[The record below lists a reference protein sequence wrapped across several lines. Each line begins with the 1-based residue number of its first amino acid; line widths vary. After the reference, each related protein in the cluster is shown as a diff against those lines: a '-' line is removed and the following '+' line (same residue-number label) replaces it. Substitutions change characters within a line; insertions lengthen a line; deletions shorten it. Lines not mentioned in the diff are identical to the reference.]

1 MASGKL
7 NPQKLYFGGKLKI
20 SGDVMASQKLDFLQ
34 KVDQAKVAA
43 AMKAAGYTP
52 GGGVAAPAAP
62 EGAFVP
68 TASEVFAAIGDYV
81 QNQEGLVAKIG
92 KTFLF
97 KLTDSAWTIDV
108 KNGKGG
114 VTQGAADKP
123 DCTLEISDN
132 DFMDMVAGKADAM
145 KLFSSGKLKI
155 SGDVMASQKLTFLQ
169 KMDPKRAKEV
179 AMSSRASGGGAAK
192 AATTAAPKEASAKK
206 VFAALGERL
215 AKNPALA
222 AEVKAVL
229 GFKVTGPESN
239 FTVDLSSGAGTIKE
253 GLGQTAATFT
263 IADDDL
269 VDLAKGGDARDLYQ
283 RGKLRVD
290 GDVKLATR
298 LSFFKGLVG

>member
-1 MASGKL
+1 
-7 NPQKLYFGGKLKI
+7 
-20 SGDVMASQKLDFLQ
+20 MASQKLDFLQ
-34 KVDQAKVAA
+34 KVDQQKVAE
-43 AMKAAGYTP
+43 AMKAAGYVP
-52 GGGVAAPAAP
+52 GGGGAAVGAAAADGP
-62 EGAFVP
+62 FVP
-68 TASEVFAAIGDYV
+68 TSSEVFAAIGDYV
-81 QNQEGLVAKIG
+81 ANQNDIVAKIG
-92 KTFLF
+92 KTFYF
-97 KLTDSAWTIDV
+97 KLTAPESAWTIDV

-114 VTQGAADKP
+114 VSQGATDKP
-123 DCTLEISDN
+123 DCTLEISDA

-179 AMSSRASGGGAAK
+179 AMNARKSGAGTSK
-192 AATTAAPKEASAKK
+192 PVAATAPKEASAKK

-215 AKNPALA
+215 AKNASLA
-222 AEVKAVL
+222 AEVRAVL

-239 FTVDLSSGAGTIKE
+239 FTVDLSSGSGTVKE

-269 VDLAKGGDARDLYQ
+269 AELAKGSDVRDLYQ
-283 RGKLRVD
+283 HGKLRVD
-290 GDVKLATR
+290 GDVKLAQR